1 MWALLT
7 IIFYL
12 PPAVLNYYY
21 EKIILSFFSLG
32 FFGLQA
38 QTDHSTFL
46 NAIDANAAQYSEVAQ
61 TIWSYAEMGYQET
74 FAAEGF
80 TIEKGI
86 AGIPT
91 AFSAT
96 YGTDGPVIAIL
107 GEYDAL
113 PGLSQKTLPY
123 KVSNNT
129 RAGHGLDTIC
139 LEPHLPLQQ

>member
-1 MWALLT
+1 MKKT
-7 IIFYL
+7 
-12 PPAVLNYYY
+12 
-21 EKIILSFFSLG
+21 ILSFFSLA

-74 FAAEGF
+74 KSSALLQETLAAEGF

-113 PGLSQKTLPY
+113 PGLSQKTFLIKFLTTPEP
-123 KVSNNT
+123 VT
-129 RAGHGLDTIC
+129 VVDTIC

>member
-1 MWALLT
+1 MKKT
-7 IIFYL
+7 
-12 PPAVLNYYY
+12 
-21 EKIILSFFSLG
+21 ILSFFSLA

-46 NAIDANAAQYSEVAQ
+46 NAIDANAAQYSEIAQ

-74 FAAEGF
+74 KSSTLLQETLAAEGF

>member
-1 MWALLT
+1 MK
-7 IIFYL
+7 
-12 PPAVLNYYY
+12 
-21 EKIILSFFSLG
+21 KIILFFFSLG

-74 FAAEGF
+74 KSSALLQETLVAEGF

-91 AFSAT
+91 ADFK
-96 YGTDGPVIAIL
+96 YIPLL
-107 GEYDAL
+107 GERSPAL
-113 PGLSQKTLPY
+113 DY
-123 KVSNNT
+123 RN
-129 RAGHGLDTIC
+129 
-139 LEPHLPLQQ
+139 

>member
-1 MWALLT
+1 MK
-7 IIFYL
+7 
-12 PPAVLNYYY
+12 
-21 EKIILSFFSLG
+21 KIILSFFSLW

>member
-1 MWALLT
+1 MK
-7 IIFYL
+7 
-12 PPAVLNYYY
+12 
-21 EKIILSFFSLG
+21 KIILSFFSLG

-74 FAAEGF
+74 KSSALLQETLAAEGF